1 MNTLLLNKLSLVNFK
16 NCRESLVEFHPVAN
30 CILGANGQGK
40 TNLLDAIHYLS
51 FCKSYFN
58 PIDSQHISFDEQ
70 FFVVQGYFLRDEA
83 EEEVYCGVK
92 KAVRKQFKRNKKE
105 YEKLADHVGLFPV
118 VMVTPYDAELI
129 LDGSE
134 VRRRFM
140 DMVIS
145 QTNKNYLHDLI
156 QYNKLL
162 QQRNAYLKQ
171 AQRQINKDL
180 LETFDFQ
187 LIPLNESIHRER
199 KQFMV
204 EFLPYF
210 TATYEQLSGGKE
222 AVSLRYSSQLNEL
235 GIKQVFEQRFLKDVS
250 AGHTTGGVHKDDLDF
265 ILGEQPLKKYGSQ
278 GQQKTFLLALKFA
291 QYYYT
296 REKTGLLPLLLL
308 DDIFDKLDEFRV
320 SSMLELVSG
329 DSFGQVFLT
338 DTDASKAHLILKKIK
353 VEHAVFDVEKGNIT
367 KRL

>member
-16 NCRESLVEFHPVAN
+16 NCRESLVEFHPIAN

-58 PIDSQHISFDEQ
+58 PIDSQHILFDEQ
-70 FFVVQGYFLRDEA
+70 FFVLQGYFTREELS
-83 EEEVYCGVK
+83 EEVYCGVK
-92 KAVRKQFKRNKKE
+92 KAARKQFKRNKKE

-134 VRRRFM
+134 VRRRFT

-156 QYNKLL
+156 QYNRLL

-171 AQRQINKDL
+171 AKIQINKAL
-180 LETFDFQ
+180 LEIFDYQ
-187 LIPLNESIHRER
+187 LIPINESIYQER

-204 EFLPYF
+204 EFLPHF
-210 TATYEQLSGGKE
+210 TSVYEQLSGGKE
-222 AVSLRYSSQLNEL
+222 VVSLRYSSQLNDL
-235 GIKQVFEQRFLKDVS
+235 DIKQIFEQRHEKDML
-250 AGHTTGGVHKDDLDF
+250 AGHSTGGVHKDDLEF
-265 ILGEQPLKKYGSQ
+265 LLGGQPLKKFGSQ

-291 QYYYT
+291 QYFYT
-296 REKTGLLPLLLL
+296 KEKTGLMPLLLL

-320 SSMLELVSG
+320 SSMLELVCG

-338 DTDASKAHLILKKIK
+338 DTDASNAHLILKKLK

-367 KRL
+367 KRP